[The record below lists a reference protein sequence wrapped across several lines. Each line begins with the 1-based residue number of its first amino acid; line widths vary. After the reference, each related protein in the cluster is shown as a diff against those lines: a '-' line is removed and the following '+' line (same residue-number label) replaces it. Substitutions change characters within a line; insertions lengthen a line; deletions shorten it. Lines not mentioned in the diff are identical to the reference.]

1 MRRYVM
7 QRLLLLIPTVIGVSV
22 LVAALVRLI
31 PGGAEVFFCQEG
43 CTDQQRAEIRKQLG
57 TDKPF
62 PVQYYRWIT
71 AAVRGDLGESYQ
83 TKRDVAADIRTRLP
97 VTFQLG
103 LMAML
108 VGLCISLPVGVLS
121 AIRQDSVLDYVVRSS
136 AVALI
141 SVPGFAI
148 GTVFIAYMGKYFQ
161 WAPPLTWHSFIES
174 PSKNLNI
181 TIYPA
186 LILGAALSGTVM
198 RLTRAQ
204 MLEVMRQDYIRTA
217 WSKGLRERV
226 VVTRHAIRNAFIPVV
241 TLVGLQVPVL
251 VGGSVILEQIFNVPG
266 IGRYLLTAITQRD
279 FPIVQGVVLV
289 VSIVVVLT
297 NFLVDLSYSMLDPR
311 VRYS

>member
-1 MRRYVM
+1 MRRYIM
-7 QRLLLLIPTVIGVSV
+7 QRLILLIPTVIGVSI
-22 LVAALVRLI
+22 LVSALVRLI

-43 CTDQQRAEIRKQLG
+43 CDDAQRAQIRKQLG

-62 PVQYYRWIT
+62 PVQYAKWIS
-71 AAVRGDLGESYQ
+71 AAARGDLGESYQ
-83 TKRDVAADIRTRLP
+83 TKRDVAADIGTRLP

-103 LMAML
+103 LMAMI
-108 VGLCISLPVGVLS
+108 VGLLIALPIGVLS
-121 AIRQDSVLDYVVRSS
+121 AIRQDSFVDYFARSS
-136 AVALI
+136 AIALI

-161 WAPPLTWHSFIES
+161 WAPPLTWSSFVDS
-174 PSKNLNI
+174 PSANLTI

-289 VSIVVVLT
+289 ISSVIVLT